1 MRQEDEE
8 PPAEDDELPNTS
20 ESRSLYDVLAV
31 DRNASH
37 EEIRRAY
44 HKAAL
49 RLHPDK
55 NPGDE
60 VGVCAVLGN
69 SQSLPKPYSWFF
81 FHHAPYG

>member
-1 MRQEDEE
+1 MGRRKRVREEEEETHGEDR
-8 PPAEDDELPNTS
+8 PDTS
-20 ESRSLYDVLAV
+20 ESRSLYEVLGV

-44 HKAAL
+44 YKLAL

-60 VGVCAVLGN
+60 VGFCATVRN
-69 SQSLPKPYSWFF
+69 SGFVPEP
-81 FHHAPYG
+81 

>member
-1 MRQEDEE
+1 MGRKKRVREEDEE
-8 PPAEDDELPNTS
+8 TAAEEQPDTS
-20 ESRSLYDVLAV
+20 ESRSLYEVLGV

-44 HKAAL
+44 HKSAL

-60 VGVCAVLGN
+60 VG
-69 SQSLPKPYSWFF
+69 F
-81 FHHAPYG
+81 